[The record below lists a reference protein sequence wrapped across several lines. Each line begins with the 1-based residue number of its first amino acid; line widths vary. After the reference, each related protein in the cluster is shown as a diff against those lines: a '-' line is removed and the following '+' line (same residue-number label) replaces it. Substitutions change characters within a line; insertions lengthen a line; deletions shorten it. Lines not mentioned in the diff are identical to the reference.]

1 MEFPPQVGGVASY
14 YFQVSSRLPAEKIV
28 VLAPPHSEARQFD
41 AKQRFKIVR
50 HPLVAGTTSGLLGK
64 PAATLRWLA
73 LRSIVDTIVVQH
85 NIQQL
90 LVGQILP
97 IGTVGMLV
105 SRSRHIPFTV
115 FTHGM
120 DILRA
125 DSRWRKRLLVKKIL
139 HAADSV
145 IANSN
150 FTAQHAIRLGADRQR
165 VTVVY
170 PCANIEPG
178 DVPQAKKEEIITT
191 HHLQNRPVLLS
202 VGRLVGRK
210 GQAMVL
216 TALPRVLRAFPTLK
230 YLIVGNGPNRSHLEQ
245 LINRLKLRDA
255 ATIVTNID
263 DQTLPAYYEL
273 CDIFVLPSRDLG
285 RGDLEGFGIAYL
297 EAAMFAKP
305 SIAGKTGGA
314 PEAVVNGRTGL
325 LVNAERPEEIAQAIL
340 QLLRNP
346 AYGQRL
352 GMQGL
357 ERTIAEFDWHSQVAK
372 IEQQLSHANH

>member
-1 MEFPPQVGGVASY
+1 MEKTLLITMEFPPQVGGVASY

-28 VLAPPHSEARQFD
+28 VLAPPNSEARQFD

-50 HPLVAGTTSGLLGK
+50 HPLVAGTTSGLLEK

-150 FTAQHAIRLGADRQR
+150 
-165 VTVVY
+165 
-170 PCANIEPG
+170 
-178 DVPQAKKEEIITT
+178 
-191 HHLQNRPVLLS
+191 
-202 VGRLVGRK
+202 
-210 GQAMVL
+210 
-216 TALPRVLRAFPTLK
+216 
-230 YLIVGNGPNRSHLEQ
+230 
-245 LINRLKLRDA
+245 
-255 ATIVTNID
+255 
-263 DQTLPAYYEL
+263 
-273 CDIFVLPSRDLG
+273 
-285 RGDLEGFGIAYL
+285 
-297 EAAMFAKP
+297 
-305 SIAGKTGGA
+305 
-314 PEAVVNGRTGL
+314 
-325 LVNAERPEEIAQAIL
+325 
-340 QLLRNP
+340 
-346 AYGQRL
+346 
-352 GMQGL
+352 
-357 ERTIAEFDWHSQVAK
+357 
-372 IEQQLSHANH
+372 